1 MGRPLAEEDRVG
13 RIVFCGIGWMGRYRG
28 LSGQPDKIVGGGR
41 YVKENETGHEVCNF
55 LRCADGNV
63 YGHVET
69 IRGEVDRQ
77 IHIEKWGGNGGSLTG
92 VDIVWMATH
101 PQDGGRRVVGWYRDA
116 MIFRGRQTFQHPPS
130 KQHRIDHIDT
140 YRTIALSG
148 NVHLLDIDERTL
160 AMPRGPGWM
169 GQTQWWSPPDDAG
182 GQVHDFVEEVRHLLL
197 TRAGTNKP
205 GHGGSVDAGTKNSP
219 DTASD
224 PYTRYIKENEIQ
236 VSPRHNQLQGQFQA
250 FLATI
255 DAQAVQANLESVDLR
270 YQDAKLGTVLVE
282 LKPCDMTNVRYAIR
296 TAMGQLLDYRQR
308 SKGEAALLIVAETK
322 PNQEDRDLARSNG
335 FGLAYPSRDTFKVIW
350 P

>member
-1 MGRPLAEEDRVG
+1 MV
-13 RIVFCGIGWMGRYRG
+13 RIVFCGIGWMSRYRG
-28 LSGQPDKIVGGGR
+28 LAGQPDKIVGGGR
-41 YVKENETGHEVCNF
+41 YVRENETGHEVCNF
-55 LRCADGNV
+55 LRCDDGNV

-69 IRGEVDRQ
+69 IRGELDRQ
-77 IHIEKWGGNGGSLTG
+77 IHVEKWGGIAGSLTG

-101 PQDGGRRVVGWYRDA
+101 PQDGGRRVVGWYKDA
-116 MIFRGRQTFQHPPS
+116 TIFRERQTFERPPS

-148 NVHLLDIDERTL
+148 NAHLLDIDERTL

-182 GQVHDFVEEVRHLLL
+182 GHVQDFIEEVRHLLL
-197 TRAGTNKP
+197 TRAGAKKT
-205 GHGGSVDAGTKNSP
+205 GHGDGGSADAGIKNSP

-236 VSPRHNQLQGQFQA
+236 VSPRHNQLQAQFQA
-250 FLATI
+250 FLATT
-255 DAQAVQANLESVDLR
+255 DAQAVRANLESVDIR
-270 YQDAKLGTVLVE
+270 YQDPKRGTVLVE
-282 LKPCDMTNVRYAIR
+282 LKPCDTTNVRYAIR

-322 PNQEDRDLARSNG
+322 PNEEDHDLARSNG
-335 FGLAYPSRDTFKVIW
+335 FGLAYPSEGTFNLIW